1 MKNIA
6 LWIVIGV
13 VALFALGLFGGT
25 PAAVMP
31 FGWNNSAYG
40 YGCDGWNGYGNMMGY
55 RGYMPMT
62 LAPGASAGVG
72 SWGMPFGFL
81 GMAFMWLIPL
91 GVLALIVG
99 GIIWLAQTL
108 TQKQASIS

>member
-13 VALFALGLFGGT
+13 VALFSLGLLGGMF
-25 PAAVMP
+25 MP

-40 YGCDGWNGYGNMMGY
+40 YGCDGYGMMDY
-55 RGYMPMT
+55 RGYPMM
-62 LAPGASAGVG
+62 GG
-72 SWGMPFGFL
+72 WGMMPFGFL
-81 GMAFMWLIPL
+81 GMALMWLVPL

-99 GIIWLAQTL
+99 GIFWLVRTL
-108 TQKQASIS
+108 TQKQASPS

>member
-1 MKNIA
+1 MKNIT

-13 VALFALGLFGGT
+13 VALFALGLVGGMF
-25 PAAVMP
+25 MP

-55 RGYMPMT
+55 RGYMPMMM
-62 LAPGASAGVG
+62 GG
-72 SWGMPFGFL
+72 WGMPFGFL
-81 GMAFMWLIPL
+81 GMAFMWLVPL

-99 GIIWLAQTL
+99 GIFWLVRTL
-108 TQKQASIS
+108 TQKQSSPS

>member
-6 LWIVIGV
+6 LWIVLGAV
-13 VALFALGLFGGT
+13 SLFVLGLFG
-25 PAAVMP
+25 AMFLP

-40 YGCDGWNGYGNMMGY
+40 YGCADGYGMMDGY
-55 RGYMPMT
+55 RGMPMT

-72 SWGMPFGFL
+72 GWGKMPFGMF
-81 GMAFMWLIPL
+81 GMLFMWLIPL

-99 GIIWLAQTL
+99 GIFWLVRTL
-108 TQKQASIS
+108 TQKQA